1 MTNADGKSNKSNK
14 TNTRQAGRKKVIKSP
29 VKTSST
35 QNEGEDDKNY
45 CPCKEYMDGE
55 LSVGCE
61 NCGEYWHLCCVGLK
75 GLTMEMV
82 GLLEN
87 WQCQD
92 CYVCPYS
99 YKEKVAAASSTSD
112 CGTMRVMVRDE
123 LHAIQPV
130 IKVTVENVVRN
141 LLTKSACSKDDLKE
155 VVKSY
160 ADVTKECQKEI
171 VKEAAM
177 TQSSKT
183 VVENVVRKLDADK
196 VEREK
201 RRTNVVV
208 LKAPEPKKDST
219 TDQKKSE
226 DMEFCRNVLKI
237 PSKDLDTCWR
247 AGKIDN
253 TKPDYSRPLII
264 KLKNEGLVQEWTK
277 DGKGYRTDSGHW
289 INKDLCAADRKS
301 SFLAREERRKRMEK
315 KN

>member
-99 YKEKVAAASSTSD
+99 YKEKVAAAPSTSD

>member
-1 MTNADGKSNKSNK
+1 MTDVDGKSNKMK
-14 TNTRQAGRKKVIKSP
+14 TRQVGRKKVVKSP

-35 QNEGEDDKNY
+35 PNEGEVDYNY

-55 LSVGCE
+55 LSVECE

-92 CYVCPYS
+92 CYICPHS
-99 YKEKVAAASSTSD
+99 YKDKVSAAPSTSD
-112 CGTMRVMVRDE
+112 CGSMRVMVRDE

-141 LLTKSACSKDDLKE
+141 LLNKSACSKEDLKE

-208 LKAPEPKKDST
+208 LSAPEPKKDST

-253 TKPDYSRPLII
+253 SNPDYSRPLIV
-264 KLKNEGLVQEWTK
+264 KLKTEGLVQEWTK
-277 DGKGYRTDSGHW
+277 DGKGYRTESGHW

>member
-14 TNTRQAGRKKVIKSP
+14 TNTRQAERKKVIKSP

-99 YKEKVAAASSTSD
+99 YKEKVAAAPSTSD

-226 DMEFCRNVLKI
+226 DMEFYRNVLKI

>member
-75 GLTMEMV
+75 GLTLEMV

-99 YKEKVAAASSTSD
+99 YKEKVAAAPSTSD